1 MDQMNKRVAE
11 LLQDKS
17 IDLFI
22 GYGKGTGGRIRALF
36 VDNPDDAG
44 KLVYDENCEQNL
56 AVYLLKD
63 EVKHAGKRG
72 FLATPHALRAMMQ
85 QASEFQF
92 KDGDIVALHIT
103 KDNQLME
110 FRDFKS
116 VEDYLIQI
124 DTGLTPEEKE
134 KIVKIRAM
142 GKQERWDFWMEEFSR
157 CIKCYAC
164 RAACP
169 LCYCHR
175 CTTDCNQPQWIPAAS
190 HDQGNLNWHLMRA
203 MHLSGR
209 CVNCGDCAKA
219 CPMDIQLNLLTYCLV
234 DDIEKDFN
242 FVAGMKSNALYAL
255 STFKPDDKE
264 EFIL

>member
-1 MDQMNKRVAE
+1 MNDLKIRVAE
-11 LLQDKS
+11 LLRDKT

-22 GYGKGTGGRIRALF
+22 GYGKGTGNRARAIFLK
-36 VDNPDDAG
+36 NPEDTE
-44 KLVYDENCEQNL
+44 KLIFDESCVQNL

-63 EVKHAGKRG
+63 EVKHGGKVG
-72 FLATPHALRAMMQ
+72 FLATPYALRAMMQ

-92 KDGDIVALHIT
+92 KDGDIIALHINAE
-103 KDNQLME
+103 NQLSE

-116 VEDYLIQI
+116 IENYLEQA
-124 DTGLTPEEKE
+124 DTGIPASEIEMVDR
-134 KIVKIRAM
+134 INAM
-142 GKQERWDFWMEEFSR
+142 SKQERWDFWTNEFSR

-175 CTTDCNQPQWIPAAS
+175 CTTDCNQPQWIPVAS
-190 HDQGNLNWHLMRA
+190 HDLGNLNWHLMRA
-203 MHLSGR
+203 HHLAGR

-219 CPMDIQLNLLTYCLV
+219 CPMEIPLNLLTYCLI
-234 DDIEKDFN
+234 DDIRKDFD
-242 FVAGMKSNALYAL
+242 FVAGMKSDGLYAL

-264 EFIL
+264 DFIK

>member
-1 MDQMNKRVAE
+1 MSELNNRVAE
-11 LLQDKS
+11 LLRDKT

-22 GYGKGTGGRIRALF
+22 GYGKGTKDRIRAIFLTE
-36 VDNPDDAG
+36 PEEAE
-44 KLVYDENCEQNL
+44 KLVYNENCDQNL

-63 EVKHAGKRG
+63 EVKHSGKIG
-72 FLATPHALRAMMQ
+72 FLATPYALRAMMQ

-92 KDGDIVALHIT
+92 KNGAILALHIDADG
-103 KDNQLME
+103 KLKE
-110 FRDFKS
+110 FADFKS
-116 VEDYLIQI
+116 IEEYLLQI
-124 DTGLTPEEKE
+124 DTGISPEDIER
-134 KIVKIRAM
+134 IAAIRAM
-142 GKQERWDFWMEEFSR
+142 GKQERWEFWMKEFSK

-175 CTTDCNQPQWIPAAS
+175 CTTDCNQPQWIPVAS
-190 HDQGNLNWHLMRA
+190 HDLGNLNWHLMRA

-219 CPMDIQLNLLTYCLV
+219 CPMDIPLNLLTYCLV
-234 DDIEKDFN
+234 ENIEKDFD
-242 FVAGMKSNALYAL
+242 FVAGMKSDGLYAL

-264 EFIL
+264 NFIR